1 MHGQRRARAADLDKG
16 VAADRRGGAPQDLA
30 VGQEVRKR
38 RLAAAC
44 TELASCR
51 VKTPSCGPNTQL
63 RFWHEAA
70 ASAPEFPTIRM
81 RMEPSRSGL
90 TLVLAKLE
98 KRLFMPRHPPC
109 VGCWSSTM
117 LGSPA
122 SVLCRGGVRAAALQR
137 LHSRCKRRCLGG
149 SARCVLQLE
158 AKKQSLHCRVCRAVG
173 SQIRPTS
180 WSPTPS

>member
-30 VGQEVRKR
+30 VGQEVCKR
-38 RLAAAC
+38 CLAAAC

-122 SVLCRGGVRAAALQR
+122 SVLCGRGARCSSPTDAQQMQAPVPRWHCKVCASARGKEADSALQ
-137 LHSRCKRRCLGG
+137 S
-149 SARCVLQLE
+149 LQSCWQPDQAHFL
-158 AKKQSLHCRVCRAVG
+158 V
-173 SQIRPTS
+173 
-180 WSPTPS
+180 PTPN